1 VPDPELPSLS
11 YDEIRVFIANSPYTT
26 HRRAPDEAL
35 FERSV
40 MHIRKHGE
48 RAGAS
53 ASTGTSTSM
62 SMAGLTERWEY
73 RWPSP
78 S

>member
-48 RAGAS
+48 RRCFGKYWYKYLNVDGW
-53 ASTGTSTSM
+53 T
-62 SMAGLTERWEY
+62 Y
-73 RWPSP
+73 
-78 S
+78 